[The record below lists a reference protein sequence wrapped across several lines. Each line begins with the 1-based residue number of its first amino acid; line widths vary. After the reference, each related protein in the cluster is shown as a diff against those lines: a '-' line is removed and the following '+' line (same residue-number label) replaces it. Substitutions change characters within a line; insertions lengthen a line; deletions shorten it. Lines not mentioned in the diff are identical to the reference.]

1 MSLFEEWFLINLLD
15 IKISGSLKK
24 LITKSYDLIL
34 EGFFSQPQ
42 VICHFDFESRNLMVL
57 KNGKAGV
64 LDFQDAVKGPI
75 FLDPA
80 ALIKD
85 LYQDWSEEQIDM
97 LLGIYL
103 SKAQESSLISLS
115 DELKLQR
122 WFDLAGLQRQLRILG
137 TLSRLYLR
145 DKKSFR
151 LPDLEKTLLLCI
163 RSSSKY
169 KDLSQLASFLD
180 SLLPELN
187 NRLKNIL

>member
-1 MSLFEEWFLINLLD
+1 
-15 IKISGSLKK
+15 
-24 LITKSYDLIL
+24 
-34 EGFFSQPQ
+34 
-42 VICHFDFESRNLMVL
+42 
-57 KNGKAGV
+57 
-64 LDFQDAVKGPI
+64 
-75 FLDPA
+75 
-80 ALIKD
+80 
-85 LYQDWSEEQIDM
+85 M

-103 SKAQESSLISLS
+103 SKAQESGLVSLS

-169 KDLSQLASFLD
+169 KDLSQLANFLD

-187 NRLKNIL
+187 NRLNNIL